1 MEPTQLQP
9 DSIIA
14 VFLPFYHFNTL
25 SNFTASKQPLK
36 RNEITNSLRIFTL
49 ILFMRWSPT
58 TVFPSVTVTLIALIS
73 SRVYSDYRLHLKS
86 VLGSF

>member
-49 ILFMRWSPT
+49 ILFMTRSPT
-58 TVFPSVTVTLIALIS
+58 TVFPSVTVALIVH

>member
-49 ILFMRWSPT
+49 ILFMTRSPT
-58 TVFPSVTVTLIALIS
+58 TVFPSVTVALIVR